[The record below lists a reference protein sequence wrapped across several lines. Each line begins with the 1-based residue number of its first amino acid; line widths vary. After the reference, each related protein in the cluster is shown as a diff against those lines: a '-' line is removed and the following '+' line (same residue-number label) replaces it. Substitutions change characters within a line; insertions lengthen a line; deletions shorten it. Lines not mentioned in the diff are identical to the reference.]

1 MTTRPE
7 RAGPAG
13 SSGLAG
19 PKNPKDLTRPAR
31 SRGTAGLVAIGVSVA
46 FTFAVAVAGPSVMEP
61 VLLGWAGSPPWS
73 LSLHPS
79 PYLAVGLTAAGL
91 ATGTLGLV
99 LVLRAINSGWS
110 VPARAVLV
118 AGLLAAAA
126 LTLVPPFGSSDHL
139 SYAAYG
145 RMLVTGHNPYTTT
158 PAQLAALG
166 DPVARAVQDWSGT
179 PSVYGPLATAIQ
191 GLASLAGGTSVRLTV
206 FVLGLANLAAFAVT
220 ALLLHRMTRHDP
232 AQQLRAALLW
242 ACNPLLLQVLVA
254 GAHVDGQAVVFGV
267 AAVAVMFGP
276 WPRGASGATG
286 TRGTTGARGAWG
298 GEAPPKGDLGGWV
311 PPRGV
316 RGGGQPPCDRGGSW
330 GGRPPP
336 ASRALAA
343 GVLVGLGFAVKVTSA
358 LVGVGL
364 AIALMLIL
372 GHQLRRLVP
381 RLAALGVGFAVT
393 AGAAVAI
400 GGSAMLRQ
408 SSQAS
413 DMVSI
418 GSPWRVIRTIIHLAV
433 TGTAATDIVKF
444 GAIALMVAL
453 AVLLI
458 RGLPS
463 AAGGTAAFAL
473 ALAWLFAWPYVLP
486 WYDALAWALL
496 PLVPLVPGT
505 AAAGLAWLLLA
516 RTAALGFGYLPARQ
530 TDAALPSGLGWLQP
544 VVRHGVTPAVL
555 AVATVWLVV
564 LMVPRKVHPGRS
576 RRASGDMSPAPSSC
590 APPCVPPEAGQQA
603 APGEAPARG
612 AIS

>member
-1 MTTRPE
+1 MTRRPE
-7 RAGPAG
+7 QAGPAW
-13 SSGLAG
+13 SSGPAG
-19 PKNPKDLTRPAR
+19 PKGTKIPKRRKMSTWSL
-31 SRGTAGLVAIGVSVA
+31 GTVGLIAIGASVA

-61 VLLGWAGSPPWS
+61 VLPGPAGPPWS
-73 LSLHPS
+73 LGLHPS

-91 ATGTLGLV
+91 AAGTLGLV
-99 LVLRAINSGWS
+99 LVLRAVRGGWS

-166 DPVARAVQDWSGT
+166 DPVARAVQDWWGT

-276 WPRGASGATG
+276 WPRQASGARGASGATG
-286 TRGTTGARGAWG
+286 ASRTIGARGAWG
-298 GEAPPKGDLGGWV
+298 GV
-311 PPRGV
+311 PPA
-316 RGGGQPPCDRGGSW
+316 
-330 GGRPPP
+330 GR
-336 ASRALAA
+336 AAVA
-343 GVLVGLGFAVKVTSA
+343 GVLVGLGFAVKVTTA

-372 GHQLRRLVP
+372 GRQWRQLVP
-381 RLAALGVGFAVT
+381 RLAALGAGFAVT

-408 SSQAS
+408 SSRAS

-505 AAAGLAWLLLA
+505 AAVGLAWLLLA
-516 RTAALGFGYLPARQ
+516 RTAALAFGYLPARQ

-555 AVATVWLVV
+555 AVATAWLMV
-564 LMVPRKVHPGRS
+564 LMLRSGRS
-576 RRASGDMSPAPSSC
+576 ARAERRVTVTPPPAPSSG
-590 APPCVPPEAGQQA
+590 APACVLPEEGQQA
-603 APGEAPARG
+603 PPGEAPARE
-612 AIS
+612 ARR